1 MHRTY
6 ENEDI
11 VVFWNSD
18 KCFHAKRCVNG
29 SPKTFCPG
37 QKPWIKLDRAETKEI
52 WQAISQCPSGALT
65 CLYRHDIDV
74 SIDPENFRSIATYKG
89 KEIGECDY
97 QVAESGYN
105 IYHTAVSPDH
115 QGKGIAK
122 RLVYKVLEQAERDC
136 VNVTATC
143 SYARKVMEE

>member
-11 VVFWNSD
+11 VFFWNSD

-29 SPKTFCPG
+29 SPKTFRPG

-74 SIDPENFRSIATYKG
+74 SIDPEKSLLNGDYLDANNTYDVDGIFRRRTGLTEFDDKLWVVDSKISEYG
-89 KEIGECDY
+89 DELRRYLSEDLY
-97 QVAESGYN
+97 QKMFA
-105 IYHTAVSPDH
+105 
-115 QGKGIAK
+115 
-122 RLVYKVLEQAERDC
+122 
-136 VNVTATC
+136 
-143 SYARKVMEE
+143 

>member
-37 QKPWIKLDRAETKEI
+37 QKPWINLNNADTKEI

-65 CLYRHDIDV
+65 CLYRHGIDV
-74 SIDPENFRSIATYKG
+74 TFDSQNCRSVATDNG
-89 KEIGECDY
+89 KEIGECTY
-97 QVAESGYN
+97 QPSENGWN
-105 IYHTAVSPDH
+105 IYHTGVSSDY

-122 RLVYKVLEQAERDC
+122 RLVYKVIEEAERRCTD
-136 VNVTATC
+136 VTATC
-143 SYARKVMEE
+143 SYARKMLEE